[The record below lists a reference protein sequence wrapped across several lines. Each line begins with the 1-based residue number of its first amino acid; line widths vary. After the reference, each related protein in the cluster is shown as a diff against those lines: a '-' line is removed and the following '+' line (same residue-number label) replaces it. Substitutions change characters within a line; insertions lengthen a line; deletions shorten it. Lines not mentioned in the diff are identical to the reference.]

1 MDSYKH
7 PLPVLEPQRCEVPNK
22 SLLFDLQRSKT
33 TTVPTTS
40 ESQRVNVVMHTP
52 HVHNVP
58 KSNTVGFTQHP
69 RDQLRTNTSLSN
81 HVIRDM
87 QKPSSTKPSS
97 SIPDSQRA
105 NVVMTTPQ
113 FQDSQRGSSLKD
125 EMSDILAGIP
135 TQMISRTDHY
145 TITNS
150 MVSELVWKLGEY
162 ALTFLPYLECFCACT
177 AYLCPE
183 ANAIQL

>member
-7 PLPVLEPQRCEVPNK
+7 PLPVLEPQRCDNVSNK
-22 SLLFDLQRSKT
+22 SSPFDMPRSKT
-33 TTVPTTS
+33 STAPTIS

-52 HVHNVP
+52 HVHNIP
-58 KSNTVGFTQHP
+58 KSSSVGFTQHS
-69 RDQLRTNTSLSN
+69 RDQLRTNTSMSN

-87 QKPSSTKPSS
+87 QRPSSTKSSS

-105 NVVMTTPQ
+105 NVVMATPH
-113 FQDSQRGSSLKD
+113 FQESQRVSSLKD

-150 MVSELVWKLGEY
+150 MVSALVRKQCEY
-162 ALTFLPYLECFCACT
+162 A
-177 AYLCPE
+177 
-183 ANAIQL
+183 